1 MRFFAR
7 VYNLTKGLLTQW
19 VRRRE
24 HRNPAAV
31 YESAIQERLN
41 RYQTLRAAAAGVL
54 YVRGKL
60 ASQLETHST
69 ELARLRR
76 QLEIA
81 VDRDDDGAAL
91 ALIGHRDAITA
102 EVERVSRELSE
113 LDAEATTAKNNLIG
127 FQTEIERLRDEKTR
141 MLARM
146 ANAKLRLQLRETLGG
161 LATEADIQALDAV
174 REHINRLVN
183 EAQVSRELGDGELEQ
198 RLTRIREAEAEASAR
213 AQLHEMK
220 RTRGRGLLPMVLP
233 RMAAEA

>member
-1 MRFFAR
+1 
-7 VYNLTKGLLTQW
+7 

-76 QLEIA
+76 QLEVA

-91 ALIGHRDAITA
+91 ALIGHRDSINA
-102 EVERVSRELSE
+102 EVERLTRELSE
-113 LDAEATTAKNNLIG
+113 LDAEAEAAKRNLIG
-127 FQTEIERLRDEKTR
+127 FQTEIDRLRDEKTR
-141 MLARM
+141 MIARM